1 MCWPEE
7 PSGRHWPRWHCT
19 LSSDPTTQTQ
29 RRLRVLCVS
38 DVYFPRVNGVSTSI
52 RTFRTDL
59 SAAGVDSVLVAPA
72 YPSNAPQTTTRI
84 DDSKQLRR
92 VPSSGVP
99 GDPED
104 RRMHWR
110 ALRRTLERL
119 EGRFDLVHVQT
130 PFLAHYAG
138 VGFARRHAL
147 PVIATYHTLFEEYL
161 HHYVPLLPRSIGGAL
176 ARRFTRSQC
185 AQLQA
190 LVAPS
195 EAMRELLR
203 AYGVSSRI
211 EVIPTGLP
219 PECYRRGDGARFRA
233 RFHLP
238 SERRLLLYVGR
249 VAFEKNIE
257 FLLRMFVAVRRAR
270 SDAALVIAGEGPA
283 QARLHALAS
292 ELGISADVHFIG
304 YLEREQELPDCYAA
318 ADVFVFASR
327 TETQGLVLL
336 EALAQGRPVV
346 STAHMGT
353 ASVLKADG
361 GARIVPEQVE
371 PFAQAVLEVLADSA
385 LAAQLQNQAARYAQS
400 WASVRMA
407 QRLAALYRE
416 LSAGHGPGAAEDAT
430 PQSVL
435 PTGASEK
442 RLSLR

>member
-1 MCWPEE
+1 M
-7 PSGRHWPRWHCT
+7 
-19 LSSDPTTQTQ
+19 SSASASETPPL
-29 RRLRVLCVS
+29 LRVLFVS

-59 SAAGVDSVLVAPA
+59 SAAGVESVLVAPA
-72 YPSNAPQTTTRI
+72 YAVNSIPSAMPAG
-84 DDSKQLRR
+84 DDEPLLR

-104 RRMHWR
+104 RRMHWA
-110 ALRRTLERL
+110 ALRRALESL
-119 EGRFDLVHVQT
+119 SGRFDLVHVQT

-138 VGFARRHAL
+138 VGFARRHGL

-161 HHYVPLLPRSIGGAL
+161 HHYVPLLPRSIGAPL

-203 AYGVSSRI
+203 AYGVDRRI

-219 PECYRRGDGARFRA
+219 PGSYRRGDDARFRA
-233 RFHLP
+233 RYGLAHD
-238 SERRLLLYVGR
+238 RRLLLYVGR

-257 FLLRMFVAVRRAR
+257 FLLRMFVTVHRAR
-270 SDAALVIAGEGPA
+270 PDAALVIAGEGPA
-283 QARLHALAS
+283 QARLRALAA
-292 ELGISADVHFIG
+292 ELGVGADVHFVG
-304 YLEREQELPDCYAA
+304 YLEREHALPDCYAA

-353 ASVLKADG
+353 ASVLRADG

-371 PFAQAVLEVLADSA
+371 PFSSAVLEVLGDAR
-385 LAAQLQNQAARYAQS
+385 LAADLSAQAERYAQS

-407 QRLAALYRE
+407 ERLAALYRE
-416 LSAGHGPGAAEDAT
+416 LSDRRGARLDAP
-430 PQSVL
+430 PQELL

-442 RLSLR
+442 RLGLR